1 MHNDKLIIFAIAAVV
16 ILLAVLFSKKVKG
29 AFMGFKLDSDNRS
42 RKNIVEI
49 KGNKNSV
56 EQSTS
61 KKTSELSQENRA
73 KIDGDESKVKQD

>member
-1 MHNDKLIIFAIAAVV
+1 MHNDKFIIFAIAAAV
-16 ILLAVLFSKKVKG
+16 ILVAVLFSKKVKA
-29 AFMGFKLDSDNRS
+29 AFMGLKLDSDNRS

-61 KKTSELSQENRA
+61 KKTSELSQENRV
-73 KIDGDESKVKQD
+73 KIDGDESKIKQE